1 MNNNSDMSET
11 VMQACGKFCEAL
23 TRDEV
28 ETFLRFTSIRDIEP
42 RGVIAEIG
50 AVGDEFY
57 LVVEGEVILSQ
68 QEGSTEI
75 EVGRVGPG
83 GLVGEMSFFDKKP
96 RTIKLRASKKG
107 AKLVVINRPMYKRI
121 TIEHP
126 FIAVNLLEFVI
137 LSLDKLVRSTS
148 KDISSMHK
156 TMSGVGYR

>member
-1 MNNNSDMSET
+1 MNNNAEMPEN
-11 VMQACGKFCEAL
+11 VMQTCGKFCQAL

-28 ETFLRFTSIRDIEP
+28 ETFLRFTSFRDVEP

-50 AVGDEFY
+50 DVGDEFF
-57 LVVEGEVILSQ
+57 LVVEGEIRLSQ
-68 QEGSTEI
+68 QEGSTDI

-83 GLVGEMSFFDKKP
+83 GLVGEMSFFDKLP
-96 RTIKLRASKKG
+96 RTVRLRASKKG
-107 AKLVVINRPMYKRI
+107 AKLIVINRPMYKRI

>member
-1 MNNNSDMSET
+1 MNNNSDMSENM
-11 VMQACGKFCEAL
+11 MQACGKFCQAL

-28 ETFLRFTSIRDIEP
+28 ETFLRFTSIREIEP
-42 RGVIAEIG
+42 KGVIAEIG
-50 AVGDEFY
+50 DVGDEFF
-57 LVVEGEVILSQ
+57 LVLEGEVRLSQ
-68 QEGSTEI
+68 QEGSTDI

-83 GLVGEMSFFDKKP
+83 GLVGEMSFFDKLP
-96 RTIKLRASKKG
+96 RTVRLRASKKG

>member
-1 MNNNSDMSET
+1 MNNNSDMSES
-11 VMQACGKFCEAL
+11 MMRSCGKFCQAL

-42 RGVIAEIG
+42 RGVIADIG
-50 AVGDEFY
+50 DVGDEFY
-57 LVVEGEVILSQ
+57 LVIDGEVRLSQ
-68 QEGSTEI
+68 LEGSTDI

-83 GLVGEMSFFDKKP
+83 GLVGEMSFFDKLP
-96 RTIKLRASKKG
+96 RTVRLRASKRA
-107 AKLVVINRPMYKRI
+107 AKLVVITRPMYKRL